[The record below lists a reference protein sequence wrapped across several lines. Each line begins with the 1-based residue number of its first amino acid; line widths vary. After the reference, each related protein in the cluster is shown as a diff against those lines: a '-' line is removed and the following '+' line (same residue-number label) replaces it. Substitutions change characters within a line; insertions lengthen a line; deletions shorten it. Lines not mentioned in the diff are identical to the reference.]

1 MIARTHSPPPAH
13 AGSTPHVPVL
23 LRQAI
28 GYVAPH
34 DGGVYIDGTF
44 GAGGHAIAILRAA
57 DTRVIGIDRDANAV
71 AAGRPKVEASGGRL
85 ILVEGRFGALD
96 TIASGLGVAATD
108 GVLLDLGVSS
118 MQLDAPERGFS
129 FRHDGPLDMRMGRDG
144 PSAADIV
151 AVASERD
158 LADIIFSLGEE
169 RHARAVARAIV
180 AARQQRPIVST
191 RALAEVVG
199 RVVHERGDIHPA
211 TRTFQALRLF
221 VNEELRE
228 LKAGLA
234 AAERVLKPGSRLV
247 VISFHSLE
255 DRIVKTFLAMRSRP
269 SSGSRH
275 LPEKRPEA
283 ATFRVLTRRPVTP
296 DAVEIRENPRA
307 RSAKLRAAERTDAPA
322 RSATDI
328 PISNPPPQTPEARE
342 GGSMGRTAMGLPSL
356 SAVSRGNRR

>member
-1 MIARTHSPPPAH
+1 MIARTHPPLPAH
-13 AGSTPHVPVL
+13 AGSTPHLPVL

-28 GYVAPH
+28 DYVAPH

-44 GAGGHAIAILRAA
+44 GAGGHAIAILSAA
-57 DTRVIGIDRDANAV
+57 DTRVIGIDRDANAI
-71 AAGRPKVEASGGRL
+71 AAARPKVEASGGRL

-96 TIASGLGVAATD
+96 TIASGVGVAATD

-118 MQLDAPERGFS
+118 MQLDVPERGFS

-144 PSAADIV
+144 PSAADLV

-191 RALAEVVG
+191 RALAEIVG
-199 RVVHERGDIHPA
+199 RVVHESGDIHPA

-221 VNEELRE
+221 VNGELHELEE
-228 LKAGLA
+228 GLA

-255 DRIVKTFLAMRSRP
+255 DRIVKVFLAMRSRP
-269 SSGSRH
+269 SAGSRH
-275 LPEKRPEA
+275 LPEKLPEA

-296 DAVEIRENPRA
+296 EAAEIRENPRA

-322 RSATDI
+322 RLAAGI
-328 PISNPPPQTPEARE
+328 PISNPSPQTPEARAE
-342 GGSMGRTAMGLPSL
+342 RKTGSIARRLPSL
-356 SAVSRGNRR
+356 TAAVRGNRR